1 MDRTTWRL
9 FSLKSVN
16 DIFSLE
22 NENHIILP
30 KDVKMSQDIHAY
42 LNKTNFYVECMHW
55 DKHGI
60 LDGFIDH
67 KQNMYPSNNEC
78 DIGKSICDK
87 LFNKY
92 KTHDFK
98 WSNQSYTS
106 IASSLYKHMR
116 VYSTYLK
123 NRRAFLR
130 AHACIRWTTIAWAH
144 QIWWRQIEN
153 SRKVPVLFKG
163 HFVGALNTDFPTK
176 NVLHDKNRT
185 FSTRVFSCRFF
196 SSRFSWSFKDFKDS
210 TPKITVP
217 V

>member
-1 MDRTTWRL
+1 MDRRTWRL

-55 DKHGI
+55 DKNGI

-106 IASSLYKHMR
+106 IASSLYKHMC
-116 VYSTYLK
+116 VYIPERTG
-123 NRRAFLR
+123 
-130 AHACIRWTTIAWAH
+130 
-144 QIWWRQIEN
+144 
-153 SRKVPVLFKG
+153 G
-163 HFVGALNTDFPTK
+163 HFACSCVHPLNDNSVGASNLMAA
-176 NVLHDKNRT
+176 NR
-185 FSTRVFSCRFF
+185 
-196 SSRFSWSFKDFKDS
+196 KLA
-210 TPKITVP
+210 
-217 V
+217 

>member
-1 MDRTTWRL
+1 MTY
-9 FSLKSVN
+9 SV
-16 DIFSLE
+16 SKTKT
-22 NENHIILP
+22 IILP

-55 DKHGI
+55 DKNGI

-106 IASSLYKHMR
+106 IASSLYKHMC
-116 VYSTYLK
+116 VYMYIPEKQES
-123 NRRAFLR
+123 RRAGGHKLVSAAVR
-130 AHACIRWTTIAWAH
+130 CAWP
-144 QIWWRQIEN
+144 
-153 SRKVPVLFKG
+153 S
-163 HFVGALNTDFPTK
+163 
-176 NVLHDKNRT
+176 
-185 FSTRVFSCRFF
+185 
-196 SSRFSWSFKDFKDS
+196 
-210 TPKITVP
+210 
-217 V
+217 